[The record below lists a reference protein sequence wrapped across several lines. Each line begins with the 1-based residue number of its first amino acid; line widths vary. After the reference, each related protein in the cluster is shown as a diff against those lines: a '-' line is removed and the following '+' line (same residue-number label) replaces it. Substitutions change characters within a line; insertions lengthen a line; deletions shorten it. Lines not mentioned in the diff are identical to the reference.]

1 MNITRVERDGVEF
14 FTIDATGESG
24 MSESGLA
31 RLCGVTQQSM
41 NTFLKSLRNL
51 PTGKNDQNALNPAL
65 DGNVWLQARG
75 LSAIE
80 KTQIRNLA
88 VVRADACAM
97 VIEHYGFYSKYKTP
111 EALFAFQ
118 KFARLGITGWIQEA
132 THWHGNAVP
141 RNGIVLDY
149 NTIETLLENK
159 LDATAYRVYLV
170 LQKAIRMR
178 VQLSAPEIMEQAKIS
193 RSGYSTA
200 IGKLADANLLPEWCS
215 IKRKRH
221 PERDVRDRLQ
231 SQLGGQVEAYTRYG
245 LIDLLTA
252 TELIEIKTV
261 DRWKDAVGHILAKAH
276 KYPNHAKR
284 LHLFSSEE
292 PILETIEQVC
302 TPHDIRVTF
311 EKVDRPKLSPRLAK
325 ST

>member
-14 FTIDATGESG
+14 FTIEETGESG
-24 MSESGLA
+24 MSESGVA
-31 RLCGVTQQSM
+31 RLCSVAPSSVHRFIT
-41 NTFLKSLRNL
+41 NNSLRWDHEKTLDSRFRKAISFCATSEEKSSSSQKSNL
-51 PTGKNDQNALNPAL
+51 KI
-65 DGNVWLQARG
+65 
-75 LSAIE
+75 LSATVCALTIE
-80 KTQIRNLA
+80 YFAFESKHKT
-88 VVRADACAM
+88 
-97 VIEHYGFYSKYKTP
+97 E
-111 EALFAFQ
+111 EALFAYR
-118 KFARLGITGWIQEA
+118 KFAVKGMNAWIQEA

-141 RNGIVLDY
+141 RTGIVLDY

-311 EKVDRPKLSPRLAK
+311 EKVDRPKLNPSLAK
-325 ST
+325 S

>member
-24 MSESGLA
+24 MSEIGLA
-31 RLCGVTQQSM
+31 RLCGVTRQSIS
-41 NTFLKSLRNL
+41 SLL
-51 PTGKNDQNALNPAL
+51 QDILAGKVDINRP
-65 DGNVWLQARG
+65 GPLQRHDLTMQAKG
-75 LSAIE
+75 IPSIE
-80 KTQIRNLA
+80 KSRISKLSI
-88 VVRADACAM
+88 VRADVCAR
-97 VIEHYGFYSKYKTP
+97 IIKHYAFHSRHKTP
-111 EALFAFQ
+111 EAMFALE
-118 KFARLGITGWIQEA
+118 KFAELGITGWIQEA
-132 THWHGNAVP
+132 THWHGNPVP

-200 IGKLADANLLPEWCS
+200 IGKLADVNLLPEWCS

-261 DRWKDAVGHILAKAH
+261 DRWKDAIGHIIAKAH
-276 KYPNHAKR
+276 RYPNHAKR

-311 EKVDRPKLSPRLAK
+311 EKVDRPKLSPSLAK

>member
-14 FTIDATGESG
+14 FTIEETGESG
-24 MSESGLA
+24 MSESGLG
-31 RLCGVTQQSM
+31 RLCGVAASSVHRFVSNNDMRWDHEKTLDSRFRKTISLCATSRKDSSSSQKSR
-41 NTFLKSLRNL
+41 LKI
-51 PTGKNDQNALNPAL
+51 
-65 DGNVWLQARG
+65 
-75 LSAIE
+75 LSATVCARTIE
-80 KTQIRNLA
+80 YFAFDARSKT
-88 VVRADACAM
+88 
-97 VIEHYGFYSKYKTP
+97 E
-111 EALFAFQ
+111 EALFSYR
-118 KFARLGITGWIQEA
+118 KFAVKGMNAWIQEA

-141 RNGIVLDY
+141 KNGIVLDY
-149 NTIETLLENK
+149 NTIDILLEHK

-178 VQLSAPEIMEQAKIS
+178 VQLSALEIMEQAKIS
-193 RSGYSTA
+193 RSGYTTA
-200 IGKLADANLLPEWCS
+200 IGKLADAELLPEWCS

-276 KYPNHAKR
+276 RYPNHAKR

-311 EKVDRPKLSPRLAK
+311 EKVEKTIPQSSIAVL
-325 ST
+325 

>member
-14 FTIDATGESG
+14 FTIDETGESG
-24 MSESGLA
+24 MSESGVA
-31 RLCGVTQQSM
+31 RLCGVAPVSVHRFIS
-41 NTFLKSLRNL
+41 NSLIAWEQE
-51 PTGKNDQNALNPAL
+51 KELNPAFRKTIAFNAKHAK
-65 DGNVWLQARG
+65 DFKPGQNSNIKI
-75 LSAIE
+75 LSA
-80 KTQIRNLA
+80 T
-88 VVRADACAM
+88 VCART
-97 VIEHYGFYSKYKTP
+97 IEH
-111 EALFAFQ
+111 FAFESKHKTEQ
-118 KFARLGITGWIQEA
+118 AFFAYRKFAETGITAWIQDA

-141 RNGIVLDY
+141 RTGIVLDY

-200 IGKLADANLLPEWCS
+200 IGKLADANLLPDWCS

-311 EKVDRPKLSPRLAK
+311 EKVDRPKLNPSQAK
-325 ST
+325 AT

>member
-1 MNITRVERDGVEF
+1 
-14 FTIDATGESG
+14 

-31 RLCGVTQQSM
+31 CLCGVAPSSVYRFVTSSALRWDHEKTLDTKFRKTISFCATNGGKSSSSQKS
-41 NTFLKSLRNL
+41 NLKI
-51 PTGKNDQNALNPAL
+51 
-65 DGNVWLQARG
+65 
-75 LSAIE
+75 LSA
-80 KTQIRNLA
+80 T
-88 VVRADACAM
+88 VCART
-97 VIEHYGFYSKYKTP
+97 IEHFAFESKHKTE
-111 EALFAFQ
+111 EALFAYR
-118 KFARLGITGWIQEA
+118 KFAIKGMNAWIQDA

-141 RNGIVLDY
+141 RTGIVLDY

-178 VQLSAPEIMEQAKIS
+178 VQLTAPEIMEQAKIS

-276 KYPNHAKR
+276 RYPNHAKR

-302 TPHDIRVTF
+302 TPHNIRVTY
-311 EKVDRPKLSPRLAK
+311 EKVDRPKLNPSNSK
-325 ST
+325 SI